1 MSLRVFSVLLGLAV
15 ASTPS
20 LAFAQSP
27 APAAS
32 PTAAAQT
39 AEEDTDGDLNLSQPD
54 FTVITMPTTL
64 RVPRFKSAFRVTH
77 RFGRPLGQGNFGNLA
92 EDLFGLD
99 SGAQI
104 GLEYRFGLARGWQGG
119 FYRTSDRT
127 IQFFTQYNVWQQ
139 KDAPVGLSVIAAA
152 EGTNNFRDSYS
163 PSIGV
168 VVSREFGDRG
178 AVYAQPIWV
187 NNTNQLPS
195 EVVDDNDT
203 FMVGLG
209 ARIRVRPSLYLV
221 GEVVPRMG
229 NTPGV
234 TQASFGLEKRAGG
247 HTFQLNFSNGAG
259 TTMAQVA
266 RGGTA
271 SDDWYMGFQISRKFF

>member
-1 MSLRVFSVLLGLAV
+1 MSLRALLLLIVFAVVAAPHAALAQN
-15 ASTPS
+15 AAAP
-20 LAFAQSP
+20 P
-27 APAAS
+27 AG
-32 PTAAAQT
+32 AAAQNDP
-39 AEEDTDGDLNLSQPD
+39 DTDADLNLSQPD

-64 RVPRFKSAFRVTH
+64 RLPRFKSAFRVTH
-77 RFGRPLGQGNFGNLA
+77 RFGRPLGQGDFGSLA

-99 SGAQI
+99 SGALI
-104 GLEYRFGLARGWQGG
+104 GLEYRFGLARGWQAGI
-119 FYRTSDRT
+119 YRTSDRT
-127 IQFFTQYNVWQQ
+127 IQFFTQYNVWSEAD
-139 KDAPVGLSVIAAA
+139 KPVGLSVVANA

-168 VVSREFGDRG
+168 VVSRELGEYG

-187 NNTNQLPS
+187 NNTNPLPS

-209 ARIRVRPSLYLV
+209 ARIRVRPTVYLV
-221 GEVVPRMG
+221 GEVIPRVG

-234 TQASFGLEKRAGG
+234 TQGSFGIEKRAGG
-247 HTFQLNFSNGAG
+247 HTFQLNFSNGGG
-259 TTMAQVA
+259 TTIGQVA

-271 SDDWYMGFQISRKFF
+271 SDDWYLGFQISRKFF